1 MKCIYSHLVFIIWYL
16 LLNQQCLL
24 HDRYIGIT
32 AHVTF
37 LSAIDKDISYSDLK
51 SLLEKGSVFLV
62 DVRTKAEVDN
72 GRIPGSIHIPG
83 ERGDAQ
89 T

>member
-1 MKCIYSHLVFIIWYL
+1 MYEMHILFLLVFIIYL
-16 LLNQQCLL
+16 LL
-24 HDRYIGIT
+24 HDRYVSVT
-32 AHVTF
+32 AYVTF
-37 LSAIDKDISYSDLK
+37 LSAIDKEISYSDLK

-62 DVRTKAEVDN
+62 DVRSKAEVDN

>member
-1 MKCIYSHLVFIIWYL
+1 MKCIYSFTLFSLSDIYSINSVY
-16 LLNQQCLL
+16 CM
-24 HDRYIGIT
+24 RYVGIT
-32 AHVTF
+32 AYVTF
-37 LSAIDKDISYSDLK
+37 LSAIDKEISYSDLK

-83 ERGDAQ
+83 EGGDAQ